1 MSYTLSFTTLR
12 ENNSWERVLE
22 RKNIKEGLEW
32 GSKIWTNF
40 KWLTLIISGQIVRK
54 Q

>member
-1 MSYTLSFTTLR
+1 MPYILSFTTLR

-22 RKNIKEGLEW
+22 GENIKEDFEW
-32 GSKIWTNF
+32 GSKIWTDF
-40 KWLTLIISGQIVRK
+40 KWLISSGHVVRK

>member
-1 MSYTLSFTTLR
+1 MSYILGFTILR

-22 RKNIKEGLEW
+22 GDNIKEDLEW
-32 GSKIWTNF
+32 GSKIWTDF
-40 KWLTLIISGQIVRK
+40 KWLTLISSGQIVRK